1 MPRAETSPTVSIA
14 DWMDAWSA
22 RRPASGPAM
31 PKARKANIELIDN
44 TVERFWAEAR
54 ARRGLRALPPRAW
67 GGTLDA

>member
-44 TVERFWAEAR
+44 TVERFWAEASR
-54 ARRGLRALPPRAW
+54 WSSAEC
-67 GGTLDA
+67 GGPLSPCMV